1 MNFSQEVATKTLRST
16 AFSGI
21 KMDSSSSS
29 SSVHASMPISS
40 FSSLPLQGQLAVI
53 QRISPSDKPTLSSI
67 ASTNRQINVL
77 ATPLLVE
84 AYIGHVENKMKT
96 MKTSAERVAAI
107 LLVHRKLM
115 ENANGLPV
123 MGSEAL
129 WERLK
134 VLILNEASC
143 LASLDKLS
151 DGITLVLRSSQSEET
166 SVEHI
171 IALHRSCA
179 LIHEISEILTKGYE
193 NFAAQI
199 RDAIKYS

>member
-1 MNFSQEVATKTLRST
+1 
-16 AFSGI
+16 
-21 KMDSSSSS
+21 MDSSSSS

-40 FSSLPLQGQLAVI
+40 FSSLPPQDQLAVI
-53 QRISPSDKPTLSSI
+53 QRISPCDKPTLVSI

-77 ATPLLVE
+77 ATPSLVE
-84 AYIGHVENKMKT
+84 AYIGHVENKIKT
-96 MKTSAERVAAI
+96 MKTSAERGAAI

-115 ENANGLPV
+115 ENTSGLPV

-151 DGITLVLRSSQSEET
+151 DGIALVLRSSQSEET

-171 IALHRSCA
+171 IALQRSCA
-179 LIHEISEILTKGYE
+179 LFHEISQILKEGY
-193 NFAAQI
+193 NNLAAQI
-199 RDAIKYS
+199 RNAARYS

>member
-1 MNFSQEVATKTLRST
+1 
-16 AFSGI
+16 
-21 KMDSSSSS
+21 MDSSSSS

-40 FSSLPLQGQLAVI
+40 FSNLPPQDQLAVI
-53 QRISPSDKPTLSSI
+53 ERISPYDKPTLVSI

-84 AYIGHVENKMKT
+84 AYIGHVENKIKT

-115 ENANGLPV
+115 ENTSGLPV

-143 LASLDKLS
+143 LASLDKLF
-151 DGITLVLRSSQSEET
+151 DGIALVLRSSQSEET

-171 IALHRSCA
+171 IAFQRSRA
-179 LIHEISEILTKGYE
+179 LLHEISQILTKGY
-193 NFAAQI
+193 NNLAAQI
-199 RDAIKYS
+199 RDAARYF

>member
-1 MNFSQEVATKTLRST
+1 
-16 AFSGI
+16 
-21 KMDSSSSS
+21 
-29 SSVHASMPISS
+29 MPISS
-40 FSSLPLQGQLAVI
+40 FSSLPPQDQLAVI
-53 QRISPSDKPTLSSI
+53 QRISPGDKPTLFSI

-77 ATPLLVE
+77 ATPLLVD
-84 AYIGHVENKMKT
+84 AYIGYVENKIKN
-96 MKTSAERVAAI
+96 MKTSAEKVAAI

-115 ENANGLPV
+115 ENTSGLPV

-151 DGITLVLRSSQSEET
+151 DGIALALRSSQSEET

-171 IALHRSCA
+171 IAFQRSCA
-179 LIHEISEILTKGYE
+179 LIHEISQILTQGY
-193 NFAAQI
+193 NNIAAQM
-199 RDAIKYS
+199 RDAVRYS

>member
-1 MNFSQEVATKTLRST
+1 
-16 AFSGI
+16 
-21 KMDSSSSS
+21 MDRSSSS

-40 FSSLPLQGQLAVI
+40 FSNLLPQDQLAVI
-53 QRISPSDKPTLSSI
+53 QRISPCDKPTLVSI

-84 AYIGHVENKMKT
+84 AFIGHVENKMKT
-96 MKTSAERVAAI
+96 MKTSVEKVAAI

-115 ENANGLPV
+115 ENTNELPIL
-123 MGSEAL
+123 GSEAL

-143 LASLDKLS
+143 LASLDKIFT
-151 DGITLVLRSSQSEET
+151 GITDVFSSQLEET

-171 IALHRSCA
+171 IAVQRSCV
-179 LIHEISEILTKGYE
+179 LIHEISQILTKGYK
-193 NFAAQI
+193 NFAAQLL
-199 RDAIKYS
+199 DAVKYS